1 MKLNDKLVKVNDNFQ
16 VYMYDNGYML
26 EIAGRNDADE
36 WSNAKILCSTLE
48 ELYKLISEAASMER
62 D

>member
-16 VYMYDNGYML
+16 IHMYDNGYML

-36 WSNAKILCSTLE
+36 WSTAKVLCSTLE
-48 ELYKLISEAASMER
+48 ELYNLIGEAASMER